1 MSRALPKALKATVP
15 ALICGAL
22 VIMLTASQALA
33 AGTVSNSSANAI
45 GGNVINTGACVSAN
59 SGGAQ
64 TQSAVAGTGALLNLS
79 LGCTVGGG
87 PTQQGA
93 LVAASNAV
101 QTGHADATGSSTAC
115 GGVTGVGGGAIQVG
129 PSNPCT
135 GINPGTGSGVTALNS
150 LVSATALYSICAI
163 TNGGTPTA
171 TPTVVGLSIG
181 GPLLTT
187 LQGLGLGAVTGA
199 GSILNPTPT
208 AGGTTNT
215 LALGG
220 VPLLSITLNNVTT
233 AAGVI
238 TATAFDLKVLP
249 GLVNLGGVTLGLLGL
264 TGLTSGLEVIIGT
277 VSCGPNAVVPT
288 TSALPTKALP
298 IAGGV
303 LVLAGGAAYLGR
315 RQLFSAFR
323 G

>member
-33 AGTVSNSSANAI
+33 AGTVSNSTANAL
-45 GGNVINTGACVSAN
+45 GGNVINSGTCVSAN

-64 TQSAVAGTGALLNLS
+64 TQTAVAGTGAILNLNT
-79 LGCTVGGG
+79 GCTTGGG

-93 LVAASNAV
+93 LLAATVLV
-101 QTGHADATGSSTAC
+101 QTGHADATGSSSAC
-115 GGVTGVGGGAIQVG
+115 AGTTGPGGGAIQVG
-129 PSNPCT
+129 PTNPCT

-150 LVSATALYSICAI
+150 LVSATALYSVCSI

-187 LQGLGLGAVTGA
+187 LGALGAVTGA

-208 AGGTTNT
+208 AGGTTTT
-215 LALGG
+215 LALAT
-220 VPLLSITLNNVTT
+220 VPLLSITLNNVSTT
-233 AAGVI
+233 AGVI

-249 GLVNLGGVTLGLLGL
+249 GLVNLGPVVLGTLGL
-264 TGLTSGLEVIIGT
+264 TGLTSGLEVTAGT
-277 VSCGPNAVVPT
+277 VTCGPNAVVPT

-303 LVLAGGAAYLGR
+303 LLLAGGAAYLGR